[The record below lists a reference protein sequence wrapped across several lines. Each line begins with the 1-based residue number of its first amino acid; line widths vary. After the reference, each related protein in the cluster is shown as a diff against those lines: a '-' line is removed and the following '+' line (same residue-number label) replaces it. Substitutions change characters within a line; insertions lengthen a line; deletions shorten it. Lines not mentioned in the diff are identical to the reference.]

1 MLFNMV
7 SDLSLRESFL
17 TLLRELDGSI
27 KGSLRLLTQ
36 EFTMA
41 ALLSLLAISFI
52 YGVVHSAGPGHGK
65 ALIGSYFL
73 KEKHPLRKAIMLSGL
88 VSLVHSGSAI
98 ILAYLLTF
106 VLTGIKGMF
115 RIKMQSYFMLAGGI
129 LITLVGVIF
138 LVMKIIRKG
147 RCCHDHQHDHN
158 HEDDEAPKKGD
169 KSVFLVGLTAGIV
182 PCPVS
187 LMLMLFTISRKIPLI
202 GLAAV
207 LSISLGM
214 FVLLTMLG
222 LFSIKS
228 RDSIL
233 LLFEK
238 AGRNSAGAATVIEY
252 VSIVMII
259 LLGLGMSLK
268 IVLPQ
273 ILT

>member
-1 MLFNMV
+1 MGEIMLHNMS

-17 TLLRELDGSI
+17 TLIRELDSSI

-36 EFTMA
+36 DFSMA
-41 ALLSLLAISFI
+41 ALFSLLAICFI
-52 YGVVHSAGPGHGK
+52 YGIVHSAGPGHGK

-73 KEKHPLRKAIMLSGL
+73 KEKHPLRKAILLSGM
-88 VSLVHSGSAI
+88 VSLIHSGSAI

-106 VLTGIKGMF
+106 VLTSIKGMF

-129 LITLVGVIF
+129 LITLVGLTF
-138 LVMKIIRKG
+138 LVMKIVKKG
-147 RCCHDHQHDHN
+147 KCSHN
-158 HEDDEAPKKGD
+158 HTDEHKKETAVGN
-169 KSVFLVGLTAGIV
+169 KSIFLVGLSAGIV

-202 GLAAV
+202 GLTAV

-214 FVLLTMLG
+214 FVLLTLLG

-233 LLFEK
+233 LLFER

-252 VSIVMII
+252 VSIVLIII
-259 LLGLGMSLK
+259 LGVVMSMK

-273 ILT
+273 VLT